1 MSTLPSYDQVP
12 YESFAMP
19 DTHPDYLAT
28 LGHLLGVQAAAPECC
43 RVLELGAAAG
53 GNLIPMAFGLPDSTF
68 VGVELGAE
76 QARRGQAM
84 IAELGLRNVRLLH
97 QDILDVDEAQAAFDY
112 ILVHGVYSW
121 VPEPVQGRI
130 LSLCGRLLAPQG
142 IAYVSYNA
150 LPGWRSRG
158 MLRDML
164 LYRARGAATAGERLA
179 RARDLLDVLAAG
191 FGDDPRPEA
200 EVLRREVEYLRKARA
215 SYLYH
220 EYLEETNAP
229 VLFGDFLAR
238 AEGHGL
244 RYLADTQL
252 HTMFASTLGPA
263 ARAVL
268 EGIEPQAEQEQAMDF
283 LTLRPFRRTLLVRAD
298 VEPDLDIDL
307 ERLRHYR
314 LYADLK
320 PVEPVALGLI
330 QSQTYASAAG
340 GRFQVEHPLT
350 KAALREL
357 AAVYPNALPL
367 AVLLEQARGEVEAG
381 GGGHHA
387 HETDAC
393 LAEVFSLYASQALRL
408 TRRAATWPA
417 LVSDRPCATALA
429 RVQAAAGEGHAATA
443 RHRSLDLDALS
454 ARLLALLD
462 GSRDH
467 AALAADL
474 ARLIGTEPALAA
486 GLALGPSDGSGLESV
501 IAANLDRLLRV
512 YAREGLLVG

>member
-53 GNLIPMAFGLPDSTF
+53 GNLIPMAFGLPGSTF

-76 QARRGQAM
+76 QARRGQGM

-97 QDILDVDEAQAAFDY
+97 QDILDVDEAQGAFDY

-130 LSLCGRLLAPQG
+130 LSLCGHLLAPHG
-142 IAYVSYNA
+142 IAYVSYNV
-150 LPGWRSRG
+150 LPGWRSRS

-164 LYRARGAATAGERLA
+164 LYRTRGAAPVGERLA

-229 VLFGDFLAR
+229 VLFGDFLR
-238 AEGHGL
+238 CAEGQGL

-252 HTMFASTLGPA
+252 HTMFASTLGA
-263 ARAVL
+263 AAQAVL

-298 VEPDLDIDL
+298 VEPDLEIDL
-307 ERLRHYR
+307 ERLYDYR

-320 PVEPVALGLI
+320 PIEPMALDLV

-350 KAALREL
+350 KAMLREL
-357 AAVYPNALPL
+357 AAVYPNASPL
-367 AVLLEQARGEVEAG
+367 ALLLEQAQVAVKAG
-381 GGGHHA
+381 DGGPHA
-387 HETDAC
+387 NDTDAC
-393 LAEVFSLYASQALRL
+393 LGEVFSLFASQALRL
-408 TRRAATWPA
+408 TGRSATWPT

-429 RVQAAAGEGHAATA
+429 RAQAAAGEGHAATA
-443 RHRSLDLDALS
+443 RHRSLDLDAVS

-462 GSRDH
+462 GSRDR
-467 AALAADL
+467 AALAAEL

-486 GLALGPSDGSGLESV
+486 GMTLSRSDGSGQEAV
-501 IAANLDRLLRV
+501 IGANLERLLRV

>member
-1 MSTLPSYDQVP
+1 
-12 YESFAMP
+12 
-19 DTHPDYLAT
+19 
-28 LGHLLGVQAAAPECC
+28 
-43 RVLELGAAAG
+43 
-53 GNLIPMAFGLPDSTF
+53 
-68 VGVELGAE
+68 
-76 QARRGQAM
+76 M

-97 QDILDVDEAQAAFDY
+97 QDILDVDEAQGAFDY

-130 LSLCGRLLAPQG
+130 LSLCGRLLAPHG
-142 IAYVSYNA
+142 IAYVSYNV
-150 LPGWRSRG
+150 LPGWRSRS

-179 RARDLLDVLAAG
+179 RAWDLLDVLAAG

-200 EVLRREVEYLRKARA
+200 EVLRREVEYLCKARA

-252 HTMFASTLGPA
+252 HTMFASTLGA
-263 ARAVL
+263 AAQAVL

-298 VEPDLDIDL
+298 VEPDLEIDL
-307 ERLRHYR
+307 ERLYGYR

-320 PVEPVALGLI
+320 PIEPMILDLV
-330 QSQTYASAAG
+330 QSQTYTSAAG
-340 GRFQVEHPLT
+340 GGFQVDHPLT
-350 KAALREL
+350 KAMLREL
-357 AAVYPNALPL
+357 AADYPNASPL
-367 AVLLEQARGEVEAG
+367 AALLEQARVAVAAG

-387 HETDAC
+387 TDTDAC
-393 LAEVFSLYASQALRL
+393 LGEVFSLFASQAIRL
-408 TRRAATWPA
+408 TGRSATWPT
-417 LVSDRPCATALA
+417 LVNDRPCATALA
-429 RVQAAAGEGHAATA
+429 RAQAAAGEGHAATA

-462 GSRDH
+462 GSRNH
-467 AALAADL
+467 AALAAEL
-474 ARLIGTEPALAA
+474 ARFIGTEPALAA
-486 GLALGPSDGSGLESV
+486 AMTRSPSDGSGHEAV
-501 IAANLDRLLRV
+501 IAANLERLLRV
-512 YAREGLLVG
+512 YAREGLLAG